1 MLRCLFQ
8 LGVSLAFCLGLTAP
22 CHAQFRQLT
31 PNLEQFGDRAMFAS
45 GYALG
50 NVIFITTQDGVVVVD
65 TTENPLIAEQIN
77 KDFQKRCTLPVSHI
91 IYTHHHGDHVNG
103 AKAFFRQG
111 VEVIAQDL
119 HRREMGTFIL
129 LTGYN
134 AKLNS
139 IQWGSNLP
147 ENQRGIVL
155 SLDPRNPV
163 RGYIPPTLLFGEE
176 HKFTAGGVDIELYHT
191 EGETFDHL
199 MVWLPKER
207 ILMPGDLFYP
217 CYPMLASP
225 MKPNRPL
232 LGWAESLERMRKL
245 KPALLLPSHGL
256 PVRGEQEVDQTLA
269 NYAQA
274 IRFVHDETVKRLN
287 KGMPVHQIRAEVKLP
302 DELAKLPYLQPM
314 YGTVEWGVNGVVR
327 NYTGWY
333 DMNPTHLNSVGT
345 EERSRLLVEAAGGP
359 QAVMAKVLA
368 AKENPQ
374 LVLELTDVVLEAA
387 PDFAPAHA
395 ARAEA
400 LMLLAQRAVN
410 PVTVNVYRGAAQ
422 RHREAANKQPEAAK

>member
-1 MLRCLFQ
+1 MPRYLHLWFPALLLC
-8 LGVSLAFCLGLTAP
+8 CTPAP
-22 CHAQFRQLT
+22 SAWAQFRQVQ
-31 PNLEQFGDRAMFAS
+31 PNLEQLGDRAMFAS

-50 NVIFITTQDGVVVVD
+50 NVIFVVTDDGVVVVD
-65 TTENPLIAEQIN
+65 TTENPLVAQKIME
-77 KDFQKRCTLPVSHI
+77 DFRQRCALPVSHI

-103 AKAFFRQG
+103 AKAFYSPG
-111 VEVIAQDL
+111 VKVIAQEL
-119 HRREMGTFIL
+119 HRREMGTFLL

-134 AKLNS
+134 AKLNG
-139 IQWGSNLP
+139 IQWGSSLP
-147 ENQRGIVL
+147 ENERGIVL

-163 RGYIPPTLLFGEE
+163 RGYIPPDVLFGEE

-225 MKPNRPL
+225 MKPNRPV
-232 LGWAESLERMRKL
+232 LGWAESLDRMRKL
-245 KPALLLPSHGL
+245 KPRLMLPSHGL
-256 PVRGEQEVDQTLA
+256 PIRGEEEVERALD
-269 NYAQA
+269 NYARA

-287 KGMPVHQIRAEVKLP
+287 KGMAVHQIRAEVKLP
-302 DELAKLPYLQPM
+302 DELAKLPYLQPI

-333 DMNPTHLNSVGT
+333 DMNPTNLNSNGT

-359 QAVMAKVLA
+359 QALMPKVA
-368 AKENPQ
+368 AAAEQGRHQ
-374 LVLELTDVVLEAA
+374 LVLDLTDVILEAA
-387 PDFAPAHA
+387 PEFAPAHE
-395 ARAEA
+395 ARAAA
-400 LMLLAQRAVN
+400 LMKLAERAEN

-422 RHREAANKQPEAAK
+422 RHREAAGKGG